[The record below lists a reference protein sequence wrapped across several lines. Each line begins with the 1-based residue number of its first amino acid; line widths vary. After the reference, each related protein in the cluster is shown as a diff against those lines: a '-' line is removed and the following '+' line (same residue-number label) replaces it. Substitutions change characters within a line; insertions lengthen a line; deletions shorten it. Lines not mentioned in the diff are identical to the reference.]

1 MEKHFWSEMKGL
13 YHIIILYEVLMIV
26 NITQMWKKKL
36 MSQTHLFSL
45 LLETKRGGD
54 WTSILNV
61 TLYIAIDVE
70 KGFVSIKA
78 IYKES

>member
-1 MEKHFWSEMKGL
+1 
-13 YHIIILYEVLMIV
+13 
-26 NITQMWKKKL
+26 
-36 MSQTHLFSL
+36 MSQTQLFSL
-45 LLETKRGGD
+45 LLETKRGD

>member
-1 MEKHFWSEMKGL
+1 
-13 YHIIILYEVLMIV
+13 
-26 NITQMWKKKL
+26 
-36 MSQTHLFSL
+36 MSQNQLFSL

>member
-1 MEKHFWSEMKGL
+1 
-13 YHIIILYEVLMIV
+13 
-26 NITQMWKKKL
+26 
-36 MSQTHLFSL
+36 MSQTQLFSL
-45 LLETKRGGD
+45 LLETKRGGGD